1 MSKTYLRSRDES
13 GEQNSDNV
21 SLSTANRTV
30 DLLKRNTQ
38 SVTKTIHT
46 TISKDWT
53 DRETLE
59 VQRLVALQE
68 KSELNNRV

>member
-1 MSKTYLRSRDES
+1 ML
-13 GEQNSDNV
+13 QHF
-21 SLSTANRTV
+21 
-30 DLLKRNTQ
+30 
-38 SVTKTIHT
+38 HT

-68 KSELNNRV
+68 KSELDNRV